1 VSPVRRIALTLAL
14 MSWPLGIWAQPAP
27 TINFNLVQVNH
38 YHGQEKAADSLVTP
52 GERVVID
59 VGGPL
64 ASQRFFAG
72 PSPDMGFAPVMVNIE
87 RLTADDFGGVSI
99 PWESQAV
106 LRTISGRDSFLVTSS
121 RVGCPGTE
129 VRPSVAVAFATGRG
143 WSDPPV
149 RFGPLSERAVCALGR
164 GVHLQV
170 SVTGDGPPV
179 VKLREESLLYGKR

>member
-1 VSPVRRIALTLAL
+1 MRRIALTLAL
-14 MSWPLGIWAQPAP
+14 LTWPLSVWAQPAP
-27 TINFNLVQVNH
+27 VINFNLVQVNH
-38 YHGQEKAADSLVTP
+38 YHGQERAADSLITP

-59 VGGPL
+59 IGSPL
-64 ASQRFFAG
+64 ASQRFLG
-72 PSPDMGFAPVMVNIE
+72 GSAPVMVNIE

-106 LRTISGRDSFLVTSS
+106 LRTVSGRDSFLVRAS
-121 RVGCPGTE
+121 RAGCPGTE

-149 RFGPLSERAVCALGR
+149 RFGPLSERGVCALGR
-164 GVHLQV
+164 GVQLQV